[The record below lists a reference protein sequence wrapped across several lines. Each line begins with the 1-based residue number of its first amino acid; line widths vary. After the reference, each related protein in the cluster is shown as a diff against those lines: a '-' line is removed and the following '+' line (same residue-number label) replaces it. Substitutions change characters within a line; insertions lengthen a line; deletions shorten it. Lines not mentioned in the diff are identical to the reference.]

1 MLDLFSALLG
11 MSMIGDA
18 FDDDAS
24 RKNALRDDDPYHAR
38 DFSNEYD
45 FFDEHMDDF
54 DSFEDAQ
61 DYFDEHR

>member
-1 MLDLFSALLG
+1 MLDLFSALFG

-24 RKNALRDDDPYHAR
+24 RSNGLRDDDPYHAR